1 MWRFHEFTPNFSKND
16 YFCFRQHKRRTF
28 DSVPN
33 FGIWQGIVLTLTGF
47 LGGIFSAITGSG
59 VDICSFSILSLLF
72 RYIKYFTKKHIILIK
87 KIFFVICRVSEKVST
102 PTSVVLMAINTCIGK
117 WNKFRIFQNYLGI
130 LIFSLGQVWLN
141 LWICNLLEKFKKI
154 CHYASCFSIILNWL
168 NWASK
173 IHVYFTTKPDFQ
185 HFSTTKLIDLGYK
198 RLGFNQLNWIFL
210 ATSYYLWWNK
220 CIDILEFKKY
230 SDQLST
236 TALVKRNA
244 TENLENSCFI
254 LN

>member
-1 MWRFHEFTPNFSKND
+1 M
-16 YFCFRQHKRRTF
+16 
-28 DSVPN
+28 
-33 FGIWQGIVLTLTGF
+33 
-47 LGGIFSAITGSG
+47 
-59 VDICSFSILSLLF
+59 
-72 RYIKYFTKKHIILIK
+72 IK

-117 WNKFRIFQNYLGI
+117 WNKFRIFQIYLGI

-154 CHYASCFSIILNWL
+154 CQCASCFSIILNWL

-210 ATSYYLWWNK
+210 ATLYYQWWKK
-220 CIDILEFKKY
+220 CIVILEYKKLVTNVFKNFGTWC
-230 SDQLST
+230 SDWEFSKVLY
-236 TALVKRNA
+236 N
-244 TENLENSCFI
+244 
-254 LN
+254 